1 MANNNIFRV
10 RLVGTRPL
18 LMSSSA
24 GVMPRGEIGK
34 RLKELNSLRKPT
46 EADVEERAGLKFVIA
61 LYHDPQ
67 IGPFIPGYN
76 LWAACRDG
84 AKIHRLG
91 TAWVRGTQ
99 VVEDR
104 LPLQYTGPRDLAGL
118 YGDAKFVDV
127 RVGRLNGKTSIEAVR
142 PIFPQWSLEATIVV
156 NDSVISVADAKR
168 ACEMTGEAIGLGTF
182 RQRFGRFDVEFLNN
196 GGVKKAA

>member
-1 MANNNIFRV
+1 
-10 RLVGTRPL
+10 
-18 LMSSSA
+18 MSSSA

-46 EADVEERAGLKFVIA
+46 EADIEERASLKYVIA

-67 IGPFIPGYN
+67 VGPYLPGYN

-91 TAWVRGTQ
+91 TAWVRGAQ
-99 VVEDR
+99 VIEDK
-104 LPLQYTGPRDLAGL
+104 LPLQYTGPRDPAEL
-118 YGDAKFVDV
+118 YADPHFVDV
-127 RVGRLNGKTSIEAVR
+127 RIGRLNGKTSIEAVR
-142 PIFPQWSLEATIVV
+142 PIFSQWSLEATIVV
-156 NDSVISVADAKR
+156 NDSVISIADAKR
-168 ACEMTGEAIGLGTF
+168 ACEMTGEAIGIGTF

-196 GGVKKAA
+196 AAKKAA